1 MPELKE
7 ATVTWM
13 QLIVAV
19 EEGRLILTG
28 LMKIETLYVLILYR
42 ARKT

>member
-7 ATVTWM
+7 AAVTWM

-19 EEGRLILTG
+19 EEGRLITDWSN
-28 LMKIETLYVLILYR
+28 ED
-42 ARKT
+42 